1 MAEAILN
8 IKYWGNSLGVRLPAA
23 VAREAHL
30 HEDQQVRVTV
40 EEGKVIISPIQGEPL
55 TLKQR
60 LERYKPER
68 HGGEVMQCTEKLG
81 AEKW

>member
-8 IKYWGNSLGVRLPAA
+8 IKHWGNSLGVRLPAA

-30 HEDQQVRVTV
+30 CEDQQVRVTV
-40 EEGKVIISPIQGEPL
+40 EEGKVIISPIQDATL

-60 LERYKPER
+60 LERYKPEH
-68 HGGEVMQCTEKLG
+68 HGGEVMQGTEKLG

>member
-8 IKYWGNSLGVRLPAA
+8 IKHWGNSLGVRLPAA

-40 EEGKVIISPIQGEPL
+40 EEGKVIITPIQDATL

-60 LERYKPER
+60 LERYKPEH
-68 HGGEVMQCTEKLG
+68 HGGEVMQGTEKLG